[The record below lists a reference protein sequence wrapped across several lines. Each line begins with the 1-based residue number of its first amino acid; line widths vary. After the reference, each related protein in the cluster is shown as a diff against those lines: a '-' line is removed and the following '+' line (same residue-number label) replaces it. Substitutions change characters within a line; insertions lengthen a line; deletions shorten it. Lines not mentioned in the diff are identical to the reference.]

1 MELASAMNR
10 PSGRHNSR
18 DSYEGPARTRRN
30 DHLIHHAHHTI
41 GVTNR
46 FLNRSFVR
54 IAQSTALYGYYSVAG
69 ENADFPRACFLAQAQ
84 LLQLQLFQ
92 DGLLDLTIGFP
103 VH

>member
-46 FLNRSFVR
+46 FLNRSLS
-54 IAQSTALYGYYSVAG
+54 A
-69 ENADFPRACFLAQAQ
+69 
-84 LLQLQLFQ
+84 
-92 DGLLDLTIGFP
+92 
-103 VH
+103 